1 MQPWST
7 HTRLYTGAWG
17 ERSHALVMQM
27 TSDKVVMIIAQF
39 YPLLGGA
46 EVQAQRLASALR
58 AGGTDIFVL
67 TRRFKNLPAYE
78 VIDGIPVYR
87 SIITVNVPLLFGLLY
102 VTSVALFLYRRRNDY
117 TIIHCNI
124 LQEYQTFVAL
134 LFKLIFNKKIV
145 AKMSSSGL
153 TSDLIL
159 MKQSLAGRLTLRL
172 LGRADRIVSLCSEA
186 TSELLSAGIPAERL
200 QQISNGVDPAL
211 FTVHAG
217 PRNAGKKVITFIGR
231 LDGFKGVEHLLEAFR
246 MVIESG
252 VDAFL
257 KLIGNG
263 PAEGNLR
270 SLAAS
275 LKIQDKVSFMGR
287 EENVLKQLS
296 ETDIF
301 VLPSLSEGMSN
312 VLLEAMSCGLPVVA
326 TGVGGA
332 LDMIRHGSNGILV
345 PPGDPEALRDALG
358 YLLGNESAAISLGKE
373 ARKTVE
379 ERFTLSGAVDCYR
392 RLYGELTAP
401 ATALQAAGTHQDMLR

>member
-1 MQPWST
+1 M
-7 HTRLYTGAWG
+7 
-17 ERSHALVMQM
+17 
-27 TSDKVVMIIAQF
+27 
-39 YPLLGGA
+39 
-46 EVQAQRLASALR
+46 
-58 AGGTDIFVL
+58 
-67 TRRFKNLPAYE
+67 
-78 VIDGIPVYR
+78 
-87 SIITVNVPLLFGLLY
+87 LY
-102 VTSVALFLYRRRNDY
+102 VASVALFLYRRRNDY

-124 LQEYQTFVAL
+124 LQEYQTFVAI

-159 MKQSLAGRLTLRL
+159 MKHSLAGRLTLRL
-172 LGRADRIVSLCSEA
+172 LGKADRIVSLCSEA

-211 FTVHAG
+211 FTVRAG
-217 PRNAGKKVITFIGR
+217 PRTAGKKLITFIGR

-246 MVIESG
+246 RVIESG
-252 VDAFL
+252 VDASL

-275 LKIQDKVSFMGR
+275 LKIQDKVSFRGR
-287 EENVLKQLS
+287 EENVLKDLS
-296 ETDIF
+296 ETDVF
-301 VLPSLSEGMSN
+301 VLPSLAEGMSN

-332 LDMIRHGSNGILV
+332 LDMIRHGRNGILV
-345 PPGDPEALRDALG
+345 PPGDPEALRDAMV

-392 RLYGELTAP
+392 RLYGELNAAP
-401 ATALQAAGTHQDMLR
+401 